1 MPKITWIL
9 SLVFSL
15 SCSYTWACD
24 VCGCSAGGYY
34 LGIMPQQN
42 NNFLGVR
49 YRNSIYDGH
58 GGLVPYGAH
67 DIFQSTELFTRY
79 YLHPRVQLLGFV
91 PFSFNHR
98 MQTDREMKVQG
109 LGDVLF
115 LANYQLWNTAR
126 GNNLEGWRHSFFVGG
141 GLKLPTGQ
149 FRYAETD
156 ATQVNNA
163 NFQLGT
169 GSLDY
174 LLSSNYT
181 LRWRGWGLNLEGSVK
196 LNGKNA
202 DDYRFGTRISGNG
215 NLFLIR
221 QLSKSLGL
229 MPYAGLYFEKSA
241 TDWQRA
247 TEVESTGGSLM
258 AANTGLDFYLNNRW
272 SLGLKY
278 QLPLYQN
285 LGGGHLDAK
294 RRFMAQLLILW

>member
-1 MPKITWIL
+1 MKKIFWT
-9 SLVFSL
+9 LVLLFNVYICEVS
-15 SCSYTWACD
+15 ACD
-24 VCGCSAGGYY
+24 VCGCAAGGYY

-42 NNFLGVR
+42 NHFIGLR
-49 YRNSIYDGH
+49 YRNSTYDGH

-67 DIFQSTELFTRY
+67 DVFQSTELFTRY

-91 PFSFNHR
+91 PYSFNHR
-98 MQTDREMKVQG
+98 LQTDREVQIQG

-115 LANYQLWNTAR
+115 LTNYQIWNTMR
-126 GNNLEGWRHSFFVGG
+126 GNNLEGWRHSFFAGA

-149 FRYAETD
+149 FRFSDMD

-181 LRWRGWGLNLEGSVK
+181 LRWKGWGLNLEGSAK
-196 LNGKNA
+196 INGKNE
-202 DDYRFGTRISGNG
+202 DDYRFGTRFSGNG

-221 QLSKSLGL
+221 QLSESIGL
-229 MPYAGLYFEKSA
+229 MPYVGLYFEKSA
-241 TDWQRA
+241 VDRKQGVA
-247 TEVESTGGSLM
+247 VESTGGSLL
-258 AANTGLDFYLNNRW
+258 ASNAGIDIYFNQRW
-272 SLGLKY
+272 ALGVKY
-278 QLPLYQN
+278 QLPIYQN

-294 RRFMAQLLILW
+294 RRWMLQLLVLW

>member
-15 SCSYTWACD
+15 SYTCVLACD

-42 NNFLGVR
+42 NHFIGLR

-67 DIFQSTELFTRY
+67 DVFQSIELFTRY

-98 MQTDREMKVQG
+98 MQTDREMKVKG

-115 LANYQLWNTAR
+115 LANYQLWSTMR
-126 GNNLEGWRHSFFVGG
+126 GNNLEGWRHSFLLGG

-149 FRYAETD
+149 FRFSDMD

-174 LLSSNYT
+174 LLSTNYT
-181 LRWRGWGLNLEGSVK
+181 LRWKAWGLNLEGSVK
-196 LNGKNA
+196 LNGKNE
-202 DDYRFGTRISGNG
+202 DDYRFGTRFSGNG

-221 QLSKSLGL
+221 QLSEKLGV
-229 MPYAGLYFEKSA
+229 MPYVGAYVEKSA
-241 TDWQRA
+241 ADWQRGA
-247 TEVESTGGSLM
+247 EVESTGGVLM
-258 AANTGLDFYLNNRW
+258 ASNLGLDVYFNQRW
-272 SLGLKY
+272 TLGVKY
-278 QLPLYQN
+278 QLPMYQD

-294 RRFMAQLLILW
+294 RRFMVQILRLW

>member
-1 MPKITWIL
+1 MKKIFWIL
-9 SLVFSL
+9 SLLLIL
-15 SCSYTWACD
+15 STVQVSACD

-42 NNFLGVR
+42 NNFIGLR

-91 PFSFNHR
+91 PYSFNHR
-98 MQTDREMKVQG
+98 MQTDREMKVKG

-115 LANYQLWNTAR
+115 LATYQLWNTVR

-149 FRYAETD
+149 FRFSDMD
-156 ATQVNNA
+156 ASQVNNA

-174 LLSSNYT
+174 LLSTNYT
-181 LRWRGWGLNLEGSVK
+181 LRWKAWGLNLEGSVK
-196 LNGKNA
+196 INGKNE
-202 DDYRFGTRISGNG
+202 DDYRFGTRFSGNG

-221 QLSKSLGL
+221 QLSKSLAI
-229 MPYAGLYFEKSA
+229 MPYAGLYAEKSSV
-241 TDWQRA
+241 DWQQGA
-247 TEVESTGGSLM
+247 EVESTGGPLLAS
-258 AANTGLDFYLNNRW
+258 NTGLDIYLNQRW
-272 SLGLKY
+272 ALGLKY
-278 QLPLYQN
+278 QLPVYQN

-294 RRFMAQLLILW
+294 RRFMVQLLMLW